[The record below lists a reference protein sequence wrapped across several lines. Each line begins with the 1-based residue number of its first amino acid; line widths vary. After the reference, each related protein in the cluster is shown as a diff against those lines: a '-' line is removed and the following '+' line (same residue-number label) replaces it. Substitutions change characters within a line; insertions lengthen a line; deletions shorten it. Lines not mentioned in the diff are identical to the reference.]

1 MDSYLTRAKVV
12 SPGIRSM
19 CVTVVD
25 YLQKKKQLKGVRLT
39 LLKGPLFHGS
49 LGTERKGGTGT
60 RYPRTCPPVTY
71 FLQLHPVLGINCPE
85 CELVGSISCS
95 GPMPLSPF
103 QALLSRSSLLRGGV
117 LRERAAWLC
126 ALACPVFK
134 ANQTA
139 PFPFSQPTALQT
151 CWPKRPG
158 AGVAW
163 SRDSW

>member
-1 MDSYLTRAKVV
+1 MFLLDSYLTRAKVV

-19 CVTVVD
+19 CATVVD

-95 GPMPLSPF
+95 GPVPLSPF
-103 QALLSRSSLLRGGV
+103 QALLSRSSLLREGV
-117 LRERAAWLC
+117 LRESSMALC
-126 ALACPVFK
+126 F
-134 ANQTA
+134 
-139 PFPFSQPTALQT
+139 
-151 CWPKRPG
+151 
-158 AGVAW
+158 GV
-163 SRDSW
+163 SSV